1 MIKKFKG
8 RKVYAKFKDNTSAE
22 ELAEIRS
29 LSSKN
34 EGVKFLLYVV
44 DAFTKYAWI
53 KPMEDK

>member
-44 DAFTKYAWI
+44 DALAKCAWI